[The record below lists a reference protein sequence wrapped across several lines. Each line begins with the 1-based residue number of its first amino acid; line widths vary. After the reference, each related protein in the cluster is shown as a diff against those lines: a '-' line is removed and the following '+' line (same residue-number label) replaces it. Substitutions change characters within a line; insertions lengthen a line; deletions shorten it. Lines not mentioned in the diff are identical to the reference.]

1 MAAHPT
7 ATCVMQAQH
16 AACNRRP
23 MQGVAS
29 STDVRFMVLRV
40 LARLGTDALAAR
52 EAKRITNLA
61 TAAAKVAAKQIM
73 VDIFGLHATLG
84 RP

>member
-1 MAAHPT
+1 
-7 ATCVMQAQH
+7 
-16 AACNRRP
+16 

-40 LARLGTDALAAR
+40 LARLGADALAAK

-61 TAAAKVAAKQIM
+61 TAAAKVAAEQIM
-73 VDIFGLHATLG
+73 VDIYWPA
-84 RP
+84 